1 MGLQDKIYQYF
12 ERNDG
17 LHVLFIFDPSGMK
30 GEELAGVQWPDG
42 YRYLAPKGSWFN
54 IKYLID
60 RDWADDRV
68 VLYFPQLSP
77 AQLKQEFPLM
87 DLLKANM
94 EYHDQDYA
102 AFMQRHKLK
111 SDFSSYISNHV
122 SELQS
127 DKILALLEPHYQD
140 GSFNIDLANRAFI
153 SAYLDKT
160 PRSIADWQTIIIRLI
175 ILADEVEA
183 NKRAAF
189 YKKLDQNIDAK
200 KALEARLE
208 KTFGCKLQNNT
219 AERVNLIVQKMK
231 YNAIVQSLPINP
243 IDNYK
248 HLRIEDAFALQE
260 INHIMEKGTSD
271 PKRADVFRSVVRN
284 LAADIR
290 ENVLVNTYGL
300 DADYWTVTRGM
311 AWAILQ
317 SIAENVLESDPQDAL
332 DRLGKLLM
340 KCTEQQAIVEVVDFA
355 RFTAQYY
362 ELAKSIKTIKF
373 NTPDEY
379 VDRYCSE
386 FYLLD
391 SNYRNAVNKFYAI
404 DNTVPPF
411 AALER
416 AKDALDQHYH
426 KLTNRINLEW
436 IDCLMTAGGF
446 AQVSLNR
453 QQDFY
458 DTYVKPMAVKVVV
471 VVSDALRYEVA
482 AQLTERLASLRH
494 PAKLEAALAM
504 LPTETCYCKTAL
516 LPHSS
521 LYLAEAGKML
531 VDGEFLPDTLSRQKH
546 LQKYRPNSLCKTFAE
561 IAQNS
566 RNENREICKSDVVYI
581 FHDTIDEGSHGNKT
595 SKAITDSCERAVDEL
610 AQLVKSLHGSW
621 NATHVVITSDH
632 GFLFNDIKFEDKDKQ
647 PIKDELIERKSRFYL
662 THSAAEESNI
672 FKFPLNQVSAM
683 DNDYLLVAVP
693 VGTNRLYQQG
703 GDYTFTHGGAS
714 LQEMIVPVIVSHRV
728 DEEKRGSVGAMV
740 LESNLRMTSS
750 RVKFTILQTE
760 AVSGTS
766 KERNI
771 VCAIYDGDEVVSP
784 MLPMALNRGD
794 VSPEARKFP
803 VELTLNKSTS
813 SSVLQLRIFD
823 IDDMLNPLVRT
834 NITNNTLI
842 ERDEF

>member
-1 MGLQDKIYQYF
+1 MLEDKIYQYF
-12 ERNDG
+12 EHNEG

-30 GEELAGVQWPDG
+30 GEELSNVQWREG

-54 IKYLID
+54 IKYHID
-60 RDWADDRV
+60 HDWADDKV
-68 VLYFPQLSP
+68 VMYFQQLSP
-77 AQLKQEFPLM
+77 IQLKQEFPLM

-102 AFMQRHKLK
+102 AFMQRYKLK
-111 SDFSSYISNHV
+111 SDFSTYISNHV

-127 DKILALLEPHYQD
+127 DKMLALLVPHYQD

-160 PRSIADWQTIIIRLI
+160 PRVIADWQTIIVRLI
-175 ILADEVEA
+175 LLAHESEA
-183 NKRAAF
+183 NKRTAF
-189 YKKLDQNIDAK
+189 YKKLEQNLDAK

-208 KTFGCKLQNNT
+208 KTFGCKLQANT
-219 AERVNLIVQKMK
+219 TERVNLIVQKMK

-248 HLRIEDAFALQE
+248 HLRIEDAFALQD
-260 INHIMEKGTSD
+260 INHIMEKGTTD
-271 PKRADVFRSVVRN
+271 PKRTDVFRSVVRT

-317 SIAENVLESDPQDAL
+317 SIAENKLESDPKDAL
-332 DRLGKLLM
+332 DRLSKLLM
-340 KCTEQQAIVEVVDFA
+340 KCTEQQANTDVEDFA

-362 ELAKSIKTIKF
+362 ELAKSIKSIKL

-379 VDRYCSE
+379 VNRYCSE

-391 SNYRNAVNKFYAI
+391 YYYRCAVNKFYAI

-411 AALER
+411 ASLER
-416 AKDALDQHYH
+416 TKEALDLHYH

-436 IDCLMTAGGF
+436 IECLKSTGGF
-446 AQVSLNR
+446 EQVSLTR
-453 QQDFY
+453 QKDFY

-482 AQLTERLASLRH
+482 EQLTERLATLRH

-521 LYLAEAGKML
+521 LHLAEAGNML
-531 VDGEFLPDTLSRQKH
+531 VDGELLPDTLSRQKH
-546 LQKYRPNSLCKTFAE
+546 LQKYRPNSICKTFAE
-561 IAQNS
+561 ITQN
-566 RNENREICKSDVVYI
+566 NITENREICKSDVVYI

-610 AQLVKSLHGSW
+610 AQLVKSLLSSW

-647 PIKDELIERKSRFYL
+647 PIKDELIERKNRFYL

-672 FKFPLNQVSAM
+672 FKFPLNKVSAM
-683 DNDYLLVAVP
+683 DNDDLLVAVP
-693 VGTNRLYQQG
+693 VGTNRLYLQG

-714 LQEMIVPVIVSHRV
+714 LQEMIIPVIVSHRV

-740 LESNLRMTSS
+740 LEPNLRMTSS
-750 RVKFTILQTE
+750 RVKFTVLQTE

-794 VSPEARKFP
+794 ASPEARKYP
-803 VELTLNKSTS
+803 LELTLNKSTS
-813 SSVLQLRIFD
+813 SSVLQLRIYD